1 MTTKTRQFYDTEFK
15 RNAASLYINGRQT
28 LTELTEQL
36 GVAESTLYN
45 WVAEYRKRG
54 DDSFKPKELSAH
66 EKEILVLKRQLA
78 DVSVE
83 RDILKKAIAIFS
95 KKK

>member
-1 MTTKTRQFYDTEFK
+1 MTTQTRQFYDAEFK
-15 RNAASLYINGRQT
+15 RNAASLYVNGQQT
-28 LTELTEQL
+28 LSELTEQL

-54 DDSFKPKELSAH
+54 DESFKPKVLSAH
-66 EKEILVLKRQLA
+66 EKEVLALKKQLA
-78 DVSVE
+78 DVSME

>member
-1 MTTKTRQFYDTEFK
+1 MNPR
-15 RNAASLYINGRQT
+15 INGKQT

-36 GVAESTLYN
+36 DVAESTLYN

-66 EKEILVLKRQLA
+66 EKEILALKRQLA
-78 DVSVE
+78 DVS
-83 RDILKKAIAIFS
+83 IP
-95 KKK
+95 

>member
-1 MTTKTRQFYDTEFK
+1 MTIQTRQFYDAEFK
-15 RNAASLYINGRQT
+15 RNAASLYINGKQT

-66 EKEILVLKRQLA
+66 EKEIIALKRQLA
-78 DVSVE
+78 DISME